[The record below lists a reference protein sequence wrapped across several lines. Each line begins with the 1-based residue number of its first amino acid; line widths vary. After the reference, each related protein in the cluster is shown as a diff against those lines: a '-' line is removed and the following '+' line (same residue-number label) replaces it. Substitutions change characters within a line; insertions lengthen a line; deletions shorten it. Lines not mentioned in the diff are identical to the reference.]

1 MPGPLN
7 PVTEPVRLHS
17 VQTASVIALVTAT
30 LGLIAAFGVAI
41 PAAVPGAVVAF
52 VAAAMVLYQGF
63 YRTLPRVTPEFYA
76 VDDAESHED
85 LQPGK
90 DDADTVW
97 PDPEG
102 FPVVDLE
109 EFPVPEEFQVV
120 EEEVVV
126 EEVAGD

>member
-30 LGLIAAFGVAI
+30 FGLIAAFGVAI
-41 PAAVPGAVVAF
+41 PAAVPGATVAF
-52 VAAAMVLYQGF
+52 VGAAMVLYQGF
-63 YRTLPRVTPEFYA
+63 FRTRKRVTPEFYA
-76 VDDAESHED
+76 VEDAESHGD

-90 DDADTVW
+90 DEADTVW
-97 PDPEG
+97 PDPEE
-102 FPVVDLE
+102 FPLVDPE
-109 EFPVPEEFQVV
+109 DFPVPEEF
-120 EEEVVV
+120 